1 MLLYVLP
8 FILLLVVAIVL
19 KKRQDNQKAEPTKK
33 NTAAKAKTVSTPS
46 AEVVETPVVVQAEPK
61 TAARQER
68 TPLAPELR
76 RHIENQMRDG
86 NYFAA
91 EAQINQALNRDNTQ
105 HELYLMLL
113 DLHLLQND
121 EFAINQL
128 FTHLRSLQLDDI
140 VQQAQDKRVAHEA
153 RLAEEAQ
160 AKADSQAAKL
170 AASSLSFDQL
180 QQEEV
185 KPVAQAPLEFAPKTE
200 AAPATDVAKPLDF
213 AVTSTSTEKTEPT
226 PLEFSAP
233 VVEPAQQDVKPLD
246 FAFTLDQSTAP
257 AEPVVESKVQPKPL
271 EAQALE
277 FSLDQTPSTQ
287 KSELEFNLDAAPTQ
301 SAKTELEF
309 SLDSAPKAQP
319 EQALEFNLE
328 PSKADKTEFDFNL
341 QQPTPAP
348 LEAPVAKV
356 EAQDFD
362 FKFEAPTEVKATPV
376 AAPPAQAPVNTQDP
390 LLQLFPELAQV
401 SEIDLNL
408 KLAAEYVRLGAYSDA
423 SSVLAEHEASY
434 NDQQRQ
440 IAQSLR
446 NKIA

>member
-33 NTAAKAKTVSTPS
+33 TTAAKAKTVSTPS

-153 RLAEEAQ
+153 RLAEEAK

-200 AAPATDVAKPLDF
+200 AAPATDIAKPLDF
-213 AVTSTSTEKTEPT
+213 AVTSTTTEKTEPT
-226 PLEFSAP
+226 SLEFSTP
-233 VVEPAQQDVKPLD
+233 VVEAAQQDVKPLD

-257 AEPVVESKVQPKPL
+257 AEPVVESK
-271 EAQALE
+271 AQALE

-287 KSELEFNLDAAPTQ
+287 KSELEFNLDATPTQ

-362 FKFEAPTEVKATPV
+362 FKFEAPTEVKAKPV

>member
-33 NTAAKAKTVSTPS
+33 TTVAKAKTVSTPS

-200 AAPATDVAKPLDF
+200 AAPATIVAKPLDF
-213 AVTSTSTEKTEPT
+213 TVTSTTTEKNEPT

-246 FAFTLDQSTAP
+246 FAFTLDQSAAP
-257 AEPVVESKVQPKPL
+257 AEPVVESK
-271 EAQALE
+271 AQALE

-376 AAPPAQAPVNTQDP
+376 ATPPAQAPVNTQDP

-401 SEIDLNL
+401 SETDLNL

>member
-1 MLLYVLP
+1 MLLYVLT

-33 NTAAKAKTVSTPS
+33 TTVAKAKTVSTPS

-153 RLAEEAQ
+153 RLAEEAK

-185 KPVAQAPLEFAPKTE
+185 KPVAQAPLEFSPKAE
-200 AAPATDVAKPLDF
+200 ATPATNVAKPLDF
-213 AVTSTSTEKTEPT
+213 AVTSTTTEKTEPT

-233 VVEPAQQDVKPLD
+233 VVEPTQQDVKPLD

-257 AEPVVESKVQPKPL
+257 AEPVVESK
-271 EAQALE
+271 AQALE

-319 EQALEFNLE
+319 EQALEFHLE
-328 PSKADKTEFDFNL
+328 PSKADKTEFDFNI

-376 AAPPAQAPVNTQDP
+376 AAPLAQAPVNTQDP

>member
-33 NTAAKAKTVSTPS
+33 TTAAKAKTVSTPS

-153 RLAEEAQ
+153 RLAEEAK

-185 KPVAQAPLEFAPKTE
+185 KPVAQAPLEFAPKAE
-200 AAPATDVAKPLDF
+200 AAPTTDVAKPLDF
-213 AVTSTSTEKTEPT
+213 AITSNTTEKTEPT
-226 PLEFSAP
+226 PLEFNAP

-246 FAFTLDQSTAP
+246 FAFTLDQSAAP
-257 AEPVVESKVQPKPL
+257 AEPVVESK
-271 EAQALE
+271 AQALE

-309 SLDSAPKAQP
+309 NLDSAAKAQP

-341 QQPTPAP
+341 QHPTPAP

-376 AAPPAQAPVNTQDP
+376 ATPPAQAPVNTQDP

-401 SEIDLNL
+401 SETDLNL

>member
-8 FILLLVVAIVL
+8 FIILLVVAIVL

-33 NTAAKAKTVSTPS
+33 TTAAKAKTVSTPS
-46 AEVVETPVVVQAEPK
+46 TEVVETPVVVQAVAK
-61 TAARQER
+61 AVGSQER

-91 EAQINQALNRDNTQ
+91 EAQINQALNRDNAQ

-153 RLAEEAQ
+153 RLVEEAKT
-160 AKADSQAAKL
+160 KAESQAAKL
-170 AASSLSFDQL
+170 AVSSLSFDQL

-185 KPVAQAPLEFAPKTE
+185 KPAAQAPLEFAPKAE
-200 AAPATDVAKPLDF
+200 VAPATDVAKPLDF
-213 AVTSTSTEKTEPT
+213 AVTSNTTEKTEPT
-226 PLEFSAP
+226 PLEFNAAP
-233 VVEPAQQDVKPLD
+233 VAKPVQDEVKPLD
-246 FAFTLDQSTAP
+246 FAFTLDQSAAP
-257 AEPVVESKVQPKPL
+257 VEPVVESKEP
-271 EAQALE
+271 QALE

-287 KSELEFNLDAAPTQ
+287 KSELEFNLETAPTQ
-301 SAKTELEF
+301 PAKAELEF
-309 SLDSAPKAQP
+309 SLDNAAKAKP

-328 PSKADKTEFDFNL
+328 PSKAEKTEFDFNL
-341 QQPTPAP
+341 EQPTPAP
-348 LEAPVAKV
+348 LDVPVAKV
-356 EAQDFD
+356 EPQSFD
-362 FKFEAPTEVKATPV
+362 FKFEAPTEVAAV
-376 AAPPAQAPVNTQDP
+376 AEAAVNTQDP
-390 LLQLFPELAQV
+390 LLQLFPELAQL

-408 KLAAEYVRLGAYSDA
+408 KLAAEYVRLGAHSDA
-423 SSVLAEHEASY
+423 ISVLAEHEASY
-434 NDQQRQ
+434 NDQQREF
-440 IAQSLR
+440 AQSLR